1 MNEVFDIEAWRN
13 VVLHS
18 ITELGGR
25 LASFLPS
32 LVGAVLILA
41 IGWLVSKL
49 VEIVTRRALARLGL
63 DRTAERLRLGDTL
76 RRAGVGGEPSDLLA
90 TLLFWVLM
98 LTFVLSAVE
107 TLGLTAVTVTIDR
120 LISYLPHVIAAALI
134 FLIGLLLGRLA
145 RNVVSSGAAAASV
158 REAQRLGAAA
168 QTSVVAVVAVLALG
182 QLGVQTE
189 LLVTVIT
196 SVVATVGLTMGIAF
210 ALGAR
215 GVVAHILAGHYLRQ
229 SLPPGRPVEVRG
241 RRGVVERV
249 GPVDTLFRD
258 GDSSW
263 SCPNA
268 QLLEEVV
275 QR

>member
-1 MNEVFDIEAWRN
+1 MDEVFDVEAWRN
-13 VVLHS
+13 VVVNSLS
-18 ITELGGR
+18 ELGERVAG
-25 LASFLPS
+25 FLPS
-32 LVGAVLILA
+32 MVGALLILVL
-41 IGWLVSKL
+41 GWAVSKL
-49 VEIVTRRALARLGL
+49 VAVITRRALARLGL
-63 DRTAERLRLGDTL
+63 DRSADRLRLDETL
-76 RRAGVGGEPSDLLA
+76 RRAGVSGRPSDLVA
-90 TLLFWVLM
+90 SLLFWVLM

-134 FLIGLLLGRLA
+134 LLIGLLLGRLA
-145 RNVVSSGAAAASV
+145 RNVVGSGAAVASV
-158 REAQRLGAAA
+158 GQAQRIGAAA
-168 QTSVVAVVAVLALG
+168 QTAVVAVVGVLALG

-189 LLVTVIT
+189 LLVTMLTTI
-196 SVVATVGLTMGIAF
+196 VASVGLTMGVAF

-215 GVVAHILAGHYLRQ
+215 GVVSHILAGHYLRQ
-229 SLPPGRPVEVRG
+229 SLPQDRRVEVRG
-241 RRGVVERV
+241 RSGVVERV

-258 GDSSW
+258 GEHTW